1 MMELPNPAQKKQECA
16 KWYVMR
22 VTYGRELAAKEK
34 LETMAG
40 RVEEVFLPMRYE
52 YVVRGGKKTRKLCPS
67 VHNLVFARTT
77 RQEMDD
83 IKKMEIPYLRY
94 FMCHDGAQS
103 FPMTVRDEDMQNF
116 MRVAR
121 RVEEDIRYVSAED
134 FDIQAG
140 ERVLITGGAFAN
152 AEGVLVKVKGCRSKR
167 VVVSLDNFLH
177 LATATVPINLIER
190 IKN

>member
-1 MMELPNPAQKKQECA
+1 
-16 KWYVMR
+16 MR

-34 LETMAG
+34 MEALTG
-40 RVEEVFLPMRYE
+40 RVEEVFVPMRYE
-52 YVVRGGKKTRKLCPS
+52 YVVRGGKKIRKLSPS
-67 VHNLVFARTT
+67 VHNLVFARTS
-77 RQEMDD
+77 RQEMDE
-83 IKKMEIPYLRY
+83 IKKLEIPYLRY
-94 FMCHDGAQS
+94 FMCHDGAKS
-103 FPMTVRDEDMQNF
+103 FPMTVREEDMRNF

-121 RVEEDIRYVSAED
+121 RLEEDIRYVSVED

-152 AEGVLVKVKGCRSKR
+152 AEGILVKVKGCRSKR

-190 IKN
+190 VKI